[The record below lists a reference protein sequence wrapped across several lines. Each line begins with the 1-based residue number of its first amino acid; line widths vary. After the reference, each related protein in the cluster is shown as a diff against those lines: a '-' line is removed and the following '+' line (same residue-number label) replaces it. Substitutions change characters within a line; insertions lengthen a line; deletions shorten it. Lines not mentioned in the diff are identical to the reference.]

1 MIISSEVLGPQRV
14 NAADCCDPLIFC
26 GCLKA
31 LDLPWNVAVVP
42 CVQNTDTTTDKIN
55 YFYTIAISKITRL
68 VSCKYST
75 EQSLDH
81 HSWLYVL
88 LGKWWMGAVIYWN
101 MSKPQWKH
109 WMYCK
114 NREQS
119 LWGGQTVTDS
129 VPLYVLLSRYA
140 FGVLAMCFHFHA
152 EKWMLI
158 RCKKRGK
165 KDVFQVVMNGGSNST
180 VLPVLLITSILTR
193 WSKMQSQAMART
205 HCTHAEICHD

>member
-1 MIISSEVLGPQRV
+1 MTISSEVLGSQRV
-14 NAADCCDPLIFC
+14 NAADCHDPLVFC

-31 LDLPWNVAVVP
+31 LDRPWNVAVVP

-68 VSCKYST
+68 VSCKYNT
-75 EQSLDH
+75 DQSLDH
-81 HSWLYVL
+81 HSFLYVL

-109 WMYCK
+109 RMYCK
-114 NREQS
+114 NRQQS
-119 LWGGQTVTDS
+119 QTVTDS

-140 FGVLAMCFHFHA
+140 FGVLAMCFHFRA

-158 RCKKRGK
+158 RCNKRGK
-165 KDVFQVVMNGGSNST
+165 NVFQVVMNGGSNST

-193 WSKMQSQAMART
+193 WSKMQSQAMAEPQL
-205 HCTHAEICHD
+205 CLNLDIPA